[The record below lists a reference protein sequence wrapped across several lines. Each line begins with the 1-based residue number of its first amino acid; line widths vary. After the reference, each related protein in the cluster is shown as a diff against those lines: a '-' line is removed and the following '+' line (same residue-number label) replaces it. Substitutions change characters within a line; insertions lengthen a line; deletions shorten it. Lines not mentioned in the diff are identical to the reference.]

1 MAIKRGY
8 RFPIGF
14 RDAFPQGLVLL
25 GEVSQMTEY
34 NPDPRA
40 LPKPVFDIDREG
52 QGTGLPLWVA
62 SVTDP
67 HEGQEG
73 KAKLASFQIVFVSS
87 HQPVPVSPEVVAGT
101 GMRMIELEGLT
112 AEPTV
117 VRQGSGDKNFSY
129 VSYKFRATGIKGDN
143 SGAKQPAANPG
154 AARPAEKAA

>member
-1 MAIKRGY
+1 MAILRGF
-8 RFPIGF
+8 RFPIEF
-14 RDAFPQGLVLL
+14 SKAFPQGLVLL
-25 GEVSQMTEY
+25 GEISQMTKY

-40 LPKPVFDIDREG
+40 AVEGVFDFDKEG
-52 QGTGLPLWVA
+52 NGSGLPLWSA

-67 HEGQEG
+67 HEGADG

-87 HQPVPVSPEVVAGT
+87 HQPVPATPELVPGT

-129 VSYKFRATGIKGDN
+129 VAYKFRATGIKGDN
-143 SGAKQPAANPG
+143 NTPKAAATNGAKAG
-154 AARPAEKAA
+154 A